1 MQSKSLLQQ
10 GLTLVELDLALAKL
24 EPAGCLATGNW
35 RRTRAAVSRPA
46 TGSHK
51 SDVEL
56 GFAASAPDSRGSGAR
71 TLGIEP
77 G

>member
-1 MQSKSLLQQ
+1 VQSKSLLQQ

-51 SDVEL
+51 SDGEL
-56 GFAASAPDSRGSGAR
+56 GYVASAPSSHGAGQR
-71 TLGIEP
+71 TTGVEP
-77 G
+77 R